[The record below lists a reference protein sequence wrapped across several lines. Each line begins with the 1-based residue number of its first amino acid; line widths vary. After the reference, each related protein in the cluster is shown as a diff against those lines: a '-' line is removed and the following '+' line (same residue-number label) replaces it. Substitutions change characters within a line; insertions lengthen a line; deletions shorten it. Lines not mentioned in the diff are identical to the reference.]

1 VAQYEERPTRGVV
14 LPTGHTGSSLF
25 HSLLTQAAA
34 EFPGALGAV
43 ELPRSS
49 GSFKREYGE
58 ILARFESARVV
69 APERVDIARYL
80 VKKSQASLEFAE
92 ADRRIPLDEYLTTTV
107 ASPTF
112 TSVQLGAA
120 DGFRPELTFD
130 GQIHRG
136 RSVCAVADRMV
147 EAHHMTKAARDA
159 LHWIVQHVES
169 QGGSLDLRGQN
180 FVVLGAGAELA
191 ATRMLLAAGAR
202 VLFIDVAEPT
212 KLLASSAGLS
222 GMLVTPSTGG
232 NLLEQPREVLAAIRG
247 FAQEHGPVHLSM
259 FAYASGSSQEW
270 RLGSAMTAI
279 ATHLPADALQSVTM
293 LVSPTTAA
301 SLQPES
307 LEAAKAGL
315 RTGARWKTAL
325 WRTGLLGAPGHFSG
339 HGAAIARATVSIQG
353 LSYQAAQYIAK
364 LAAAETFAV
373 YGNDLGAVKRR
384 PLTVSA
390 NVAGITRT
398 RSLAHP
404 LFQAAFIG
412 APHFG
417 VRIFD
422 PAETRGL
429 SGLLILHDL
438 LNRAAPGSASVQPGD
453 VRKKASG
460 LLSQQVHGGIYSL
473 PYVLEHAIRIAAVIG
488 MGRKPSLLLGGK
500 PAKPPGLIDQ
510 APA

>member
-1 VAQYEERPTRGVV
+1 VAQHEERPTRGVV

-49 GSFKREYGE
+49 GPFKREYGD

-69 APERVDIARYL
+69 APERVDIARFL
-80 VKKSQASLEFAE
+80 VKKSQGSLEFAE
-92 ADRRIPLDEYLTTTV
+92 PDRRIPLDEYL
-107 ASPTF
+107 A
-112 TSVQLGAA
+112 TSAETPSLTSLELGVG

-136 RSVCAVADRMV
+136 RSVCALADRMA
-147 EAHHMTKAARDA
+147 EAQHMTKAARDA
-159 LHWIVQHVES
+159 LHWIVEYIES

-191 ATRMLLAAGAR
+191 ATRLLLSAGAR
-202 VLFIDVAEPT
+202 VLFIDVADSAQ
-212 KLLASSAGLS
+212 LLVNSAGLT
-222 GMLVTPSTGG
+222 GTLVTPSNSG
-232 NLLEQPREVLAAIRG
+232 NLLEQPREVLAAIRA

-279 ATHLPADALQSVTM
+279 ATHLPAELLKSVTM

-307 LEAAKAGL
+307 LEAARSGL
-315 RTGARWKTAL
+315 RNGARWKAAL
-325 WRTGLLGAPGHFSG
+325 WRTGILGAPGHIAH
-339 HGAAIARATVSIQG
+339 HGSAVARATVSIQG

-373 YGNDLGAVKRR
+373 YGNDLAATERR

-422 PAETRGL
+422 PVETRGL

-438 LNRAAPGSASVQPGD
+438 LNPASPGAAGVQPTD
-453 VRKKASG
+453 VRKKAAG

-473 PYVLEHAIRIAAVIG
+473 PYVLEHAIRIAALIG

-500 PAKPPGLIDQ
+500 SAKPAGLVNQ

>member
-1 VAQYEERPTRGVV
+1 MAHHEERPLRGVV

-25 HSLLTQAAA
+25 HNLLTQAAA

-43 ELPRSS
+43 ELPARAS
-49 GSFKREYGE
+49 GFKREYGE
-58 ILARFESARVV
+58 ILARFEAARVV

-80 VKKSQASLEFAE
+80 VKKSQGSLEFA
-92 ADRRIPLDEYLTTTV
+92 DTGSRISLDEYLATK
-107 ASPTF
+107 AEPPSL
-112 TSVQLGAA
+112 TSIELGAA
-120 DGFRPELTFD
+120 DGFRPELAFE

-136 RSVCAVADRMV
+136 RSLCALADRMA
-147 EAHHMTKAARDA
+147 EAHQMTFAARDA
-159 LHWIVQHVES
+159 LRWIVEHIES

-180 FVVLGAGAELA
+180 FVVLGGGAELA

-202 VLFIDVAEPT
+202 VLFIDVADPKE
-212 KLLASSAGLS
+212 LLSNAAGLR
-222 GMLVTPSTGG
+222 GTLVYPSTGG
-232 NLLEQPREVLAAIRG
+232 NLLEQPREVSAAIRA
-247 FAQEHGPVHLSM
+247 FADAHGPVHLSM

-279 ATHLPADALQSVTM
+279 AMHLPADMLSSIAL

-307 LEAAKAGL
+307 LEAARAGL
-315 RTGARWKTAL
+315 RNGSRWKSAL
-325 WRTGLLGAPGHFSG
+325 WRTGLLGAPGHLAAD
-339 HGAAIARATVSIQG
+339 GAAIARATVSVQG
-353 LSYQAAQYIAK
+353 LSYQAAQYISK
-364 LAAAETFAV
+364 LLAAETFAV
-373 YGNDLGAVKRR
+373 YGTDLEAGRRR
-384 PLTVSA
+384 PVTVSA

-422 PAETRGL
+422 PAETRAL

-438 LNRAAPGSASVQPGD
+438 LNPSAPGAAGVQPTD
-453 VRKKASG
+453 VRRKASA

-473 PYVLEHAIRIAAVIG
+473 PYVLEHAIRIAALIG

-500 PAKPPGLIDQ
+500 AAKPAGLVNQ